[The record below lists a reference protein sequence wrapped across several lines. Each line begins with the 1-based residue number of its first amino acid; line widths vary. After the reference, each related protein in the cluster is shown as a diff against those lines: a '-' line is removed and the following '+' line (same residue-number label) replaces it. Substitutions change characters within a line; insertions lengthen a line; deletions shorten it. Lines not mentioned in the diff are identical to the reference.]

1 MMRFALIPEFQVQEA
16 GDGARAQA
24 ADQERGLQ
32 AGGRDAYFAKPFS
45 PSALVRHLHAA
56 PALVRLRNCSLLAE
70 HPLDAVQHYRDVTAY
85 VDLDETK
92 TTFLKA
98 ASIHLRPPRQRL
110 RLLGAAAGQEF
121 DPATRRD
128 LQEALGRALPNVLD
142 SAVKFSPQGEPIRV
156 GLASGQDADGRAC
169 PPRTVAAVT
178 TIL

>member
-45 PSALVRHLHAA
+45 PSARSAICTRPRHRI
-56 PALVRLRNCSLLAE
+56 RLRSCSLLAE

-98 ASIHLRPPRQRL
+98 ASIHLRP
-110 RLLGAAAGQEF
+110 
-121 DPATRRD
+121 
-128 LQEALGRALPNVLD
+128 
-142 SAVKFSPQGEPIRV
+142 
-156 GLASGQDADGRAC
+156 LASVCGCSEPLPGRSSILRPDATCRRPWAGRC
-169 PPRTVAAVT
+169 PTCSTAP
-178 TIL
+178 